1 MNRRGGAHQDP
12 VARSVV
18 PAGISRSVFR
28 KTPPHALWS
37 WLGAPHPMGSSQW
50 GPRQWKPR
58 PPAPRSPPYSSPPPP
73 PPKPGDDRF
82 PSKSEDDRFH
92 QSSAS
97 LPVPQVFF
105 PSLQL
110 PTFSRRGTCRHFD
123 EKQVGLTFHKP
134 CS

>member
-1 MNRRGGAHQDP
+1 MEA
-12 VARSVV
+12 
-18 PAGISRSVFR
+18 
-28 KTPPHALWS
+28 
-37 WLGAPHPMGSSQW
+37 
-50 GPRQWKPR
+50 
-58 PPAPRSPPYSSPPPP
+58 PPPSSHIAPLLLAAP